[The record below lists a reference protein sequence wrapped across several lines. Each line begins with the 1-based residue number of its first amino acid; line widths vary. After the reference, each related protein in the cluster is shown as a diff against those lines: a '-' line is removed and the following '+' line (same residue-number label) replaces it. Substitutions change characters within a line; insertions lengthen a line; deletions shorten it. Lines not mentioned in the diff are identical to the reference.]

1 MAERSLHTI
10 LADINTEVKT
20 VSFGSK
26 ITTWGLCY
34 QQIQDEKTFPLLNQ
48 GQGQGRKIQ
57 WNDTY
62 PLQTYH
68 RILSSEKETDND
80 KGFGGKP
87 YQERIYQM
95 RLVGVGSKSAL
106 SVSTYEDNQEIC
118 KAISDA
124 LPTLLSNKEYIETN
138 DHEVIKQNV
147 YDEEFTGTVELKKLS
162 LEGIAF
168 WINYELKIK
177 TCG

>member
-1 MAERSLHTI
+1 MAERSLNSI
-10 LADINTEVKT
+10 LTEINTDIKT

-34 QQIQDEKTFPLLNQ
+34 QQTRDNKTFPLLNE
-48 GQGQGRKIQ
+48 GRGQGRKLQ

-68 RILSSEKETDND
+68 RIISSEKETDSAR
-80 KGFGGKP
+80 GFGGKP
-87 YQERIYQM
+87 YQERVYQM
-95 RLVGVGSKSAL
+95 RLVGIGSKAAL
-106 SVSTYEDNQEIC
+106 SASAYEDNQEIC
-118 KAISDA
+118 KAVSNV
-124 LPTLLSNKEYIETN
+124 LPTLLTGKEYMATA

-147 YDEEFTGTVELKKLS
+147 YDEEFAGTIELNKLS

-168 WINYELKIK
+168 WIDYELRIKI
-177 TCG
+177 C